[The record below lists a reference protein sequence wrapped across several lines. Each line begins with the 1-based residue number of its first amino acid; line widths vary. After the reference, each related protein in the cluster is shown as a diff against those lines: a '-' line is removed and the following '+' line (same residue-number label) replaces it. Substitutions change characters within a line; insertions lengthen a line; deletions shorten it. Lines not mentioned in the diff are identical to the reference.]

1 METDE
6 PIAQISLNGAQIQ
19 SLLTIVQ
26 SVVAKQLEYESAIVL
41 ITSAFPFD
49 EATAKEILGNPD
61 KLVVEGG
68 E

>member
-49 EATAKEILGNPD
+49 EATAKEILRNPD